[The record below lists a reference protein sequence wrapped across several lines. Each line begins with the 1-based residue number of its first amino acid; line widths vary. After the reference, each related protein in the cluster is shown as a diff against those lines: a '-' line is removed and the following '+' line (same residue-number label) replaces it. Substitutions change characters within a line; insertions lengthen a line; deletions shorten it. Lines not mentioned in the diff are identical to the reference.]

1 MRIRAILILCCL
13 GLFIF
18 QLSPSQLSAQETEE
32 HHHHG
37 GDEKLGTVVFPTSC
51 SPDAQKSFE
60 HAVALLHSFQYTA
73 AENAFQAVA
82 ASDKHCAMAH
92 WGEAMALYHQL
103 WDQPKP
109 NIVKEGHKDLAQ
121 AMKIKPRTERETDF
135 INAALLF
142 YNTNK
147 KLDHDTRT
155 HRYSDAMEKM
165 YEKYPDDT
173 EVAAF
178 YALSL
183 LTWDP
188 RGDKD
193 YANRRKAI
201 AVLNKLY
208 AANPD
213 HPGAAHYLIHSADRP
228 ELAPLA
234 LDAARRYA
242 QIAPG
247 SSHAIHMPS
256 HIFSRLG
263 LWQESIASNSAA
275 AAAANREILAHQAE
289 AHYEFHPMDYLQYAY
304 LQIGREKDAWKVIE
318 DLDTVPDAGPEDLA
332 EVKAFF
338 TARYYLELHDWAHA
352 AALPVPPILKPRERI
367 DTYWAQTIGAARL
380 GDAAAASKAFENY
393 KSVDD
398 GNGVYRSPKPGE
410 VSVERQEATAWNDY
424 SAGNKDDAVREMRA
438 AADQED
444 ADAPETALM
453 PAREMLAD
461 MLLEI
466 NRATDALVE
475 YEKNL
480 KESPNR
486 FDGLYGAA
494 RAAELAGKPQQAAG
508 YYSQLLKNCDGG
520 AYSNRPELAHAKT
533 LLATK

>member
-1 MRIRAILILCCL
+1 MRVRAILILCCL
-13 GLFIF
+13 SIFI
-18 QLSPSQLSAQETEE
+18 PSRLWAQEDEE

-37 GDEKLGTVVFPTSC
+37 DNEKLGTVIFPTSC

-73 AENAFQAVA
+73 SENAFVAVA

-103 WDQPKP
+103 WDEPKA
-109 NIVKEGHKDLAQ
+109 NVVKEGHNDLKQ
-121 AMKIKPRTERETDF
+121 ALKIKARTERETDF

-142 YNTNK
+142 YDTNK
-147 KLDHDTRT
+147 KLNHDTRT
-155 HRYSDAMEKM
+155 RRYSDAMGKM

-188 RGDKD
+188 PDDKN

-208 AANPD
+208 ATNPD

-242 QIAPG
+242 EIAPG

-263 LWQESIASNSAA
+263 LWQESIASNTAA
-275 AAAANREILAHQAE
+275 AAAAIREINAHQAE
-289 AHYEFHPMDYLQYAY
+289 AHYAFHPMDFLQYAY

-318 DLDTVPDAGPEDLA
+318 DLDAVPDAEPGTLA

-352 AALPVPPILKPRERI
+352 AALPVPSILKPRDRI
-367 DTYWAQTIGAARL
+367 DSYWAQTIGAARM
-380 GDAAAASKAFENY
+380 GDAAAAAKAFENY

-398 GNGVYRSPKPGE
+398 GNGVYRVPKPGE
-410 VSVERQEATAWNDY
+410 VSVERQEVNAWADY
-424 SAGNKDDAVREMRA
+424 AAGKKEDAVREIRA

-453 PAREMLAD
+453 PAREMLGD
-461 MLLEI
+461 MLLEM
-466 NRATDALVE
+466 NRPADALVE
-475 YEKNL
+475 YEKNQ

-494 RAAELAGKPQQAAG
+494 HAAELAGKPEQASG
-508 YYSQLLKNCDGG
+508 YYSQLLKICDGG
-520 AYSNRPELAHAKT
+520 AHSDRPELAHAKT

>member
-1 MRIRAILILCCL
+1 D
-13 GLFIF
+13 
-18 QLSPSQLSAQETEE
+18 P
-32 HHHHG
+32 
-37 GDEKLGTVVFPTSC
+37 
-51 SPDAQKSFE
+51 PD
-60 HAVALLHSFQYTA
+60 
-73 AENAFQAVA
+73 
-82 ASDKHCAMAH
+82 
-92 WGEAMALYHQL
+92 
-103 WDQPKP
+103 
-109 NIVKEGHKDLAQ
+109 
-121 AMKIKPRTERETDF
+121 
-135 INAALLF
+135 
-142 YNTNK
+142 
-147 KLDHDTRT
+147 
-155 HRYSDAMEKM
+155 
-165 YEKYPDDT
+165 
-173 EVAAF
+173 
-178 YALSL
+178 
-183 LTWDP
+183 
-188 RGDKD
+188 DKD

-228 ELAPLA
+228 SLAPLA

-263 LWQESIASNSAA
+263 LWQESITSNTAA
-275 AAAANREILAHQAE
+275 AAAAEREINAHQAE

-304 LQIGREKDAWKVIE
+304 LQIGREKDAWHVIE
-318 DLDTVPDAGPEDLA
+318 QVDSVPGAKPEDA
-332 EVKAFF
+332 AGVKSFF

-352 AALPVPPILKPRERI
+352 AALPVPSILKPSARI
-367 DTYWAQTIGAARL
+367 DMYWAQTIGAARM
-380 GDAAAASKAFENY
+380 GDAAATRKAFENY

-398 GNGVYRSPKPGE
+398 GNGVYRSPKPGD
-410 VSVERQEATAWNDY
+410 VSVERQEAAAWNDY
-424 SAGNKDDAVREMRA
+424 AGGKKDDAVRELRA

-444 ADAPETALM
+444 ADAPETAMM

-461 MLLEI
+461 MLMEM
-466 NRATDALVE
+466 NRAADALVE

-494 RAAELAGKPQQAAG
+494 RAAEVAGKPTEAAG

-520 AYSNRPELAHAKT
+520 AHSDRPELAHAKT

>member
-1 MRIRAILILCCL
+1 MPENKHSRPVLIGNEFEGQAIDIHTPRLVARGPRITAHGPRISRPPRLTETVRAHKLAHRRGASMRIRAILICCCL
-13 GLFIF
+13 ALFI
-18 QLSPSQLSAQETEE
+18 PSQLSAQEDEE

-37 GDEKLGTVVFPTSC
+37 ANEKLGTVNFPTSC

-73 AENAFQAVA
+73 AENAFEAVA
-82 ASDKHCAMAH
+82 NTDKHCAMAR

-103 WDQPKP
+103 WDNPDK
-109 NIVKEGHKDLAQ
+109 KTLKAGRKDLEQ
-121 AMKIKPRTERETDF
+121 GRKISPQTDREKEF
-135 INAALLF
+135 IEAALLF
-142 YNTNK
+142 FDPDK
-147 KLDHDTRT
+147 KLDEETRA
-155 HRYSDAMEKM
+155 HRYSDAMGKM
-165 YEKYPDDT
+165 HEKYPDDT

-188 RGDKD
+188 PDDKN

-213 HPGAAHYLIHSADRP
+213 HPGAAHYLIHAADRP

-234 LDAARRYA
+234 LEAARRYV

-263 LWQESIASNSAA
+263 LWQESIESNLAA
-275 AAAANREILAHQAE
+275 AAAAEREINAHLAE
-289 AHYEFHPMDYLQYAY
+289 PHYAFHPMDYLEYAY
-304 LQIGREKDAWKVIE
+304 LQSGREKDAWHVIE
-318 DLDTVPDAGPEDLA
+318 QLDTVPGAKPEDRA
-332 EVKAFF
+332 SVKAYF
-338 TARYYLELHDWAHA
+338 TARYYLELHDWSHA
-352 AALPVPPILKPRERI
+352 AALPLPSDVKSRDQI
-367 DTYWAQTIGAARL
+367 DTYWARTIGAARL
-380 GDAAAASKAFENY
+380 GDAAAAAKDFEDY

-410 VSVERQEATAWNDY
+410 VSVERQEATAWADY
-424 SAGNKDDAVREMRA
+424 AAGKKDDAVRELRA

-444 ADAPETALM
+444 ADAPETAMM

-461 MLLEI
+461 
-466 NRATDALVE
+466 
-475 YEKNL
+475 
-480 KESPNR
+480 
-486 FDGLYGAA
+486 
-494 RAAELAGKPQQAAG
+494 
-508 YYSQLLKNCDGG
+508 
-520 AYSNRPELAHAKT
+520 
-533 LLATK
+533 